1 MRAVAGSIYFNKFL
15 IAQDIHLCCQ
25 PKISESHP
33 APHPGQQ
40 SSFIHLLTHLLIH
53 GRPAWSVSEAVSR
66 PNWHV
71 TLTST
76 ACVHH
81 LTSWAYCLTATAL
94 NSTATW
100 CDCLLVRV
108 MSCGPGARRKQGWA
122 SMEMPSCPAQ
132 HDSKDS
138 QTSHACRL
146 RRGLL

>member
-1 MRAVAGSIYFNKFL
+1 M
-15 IAQDIHLCCQ
+15 CCQ

-40 SSFIHLLTHLLIH
+40 TSFTHLLTHLLIH

-71 TLTST
+71 SLTST
-76 ACVHH
+76 ACVQH

-94 NSTATW
+94 NSTASW

-122 SMEMPSCPAQ
+122 SMEMRATAGKMPLFVRDIVMRAFLPCTAPQQSCITQSCLQA
-132 HDSKDS
+132 
-138 QTSHACRL
+138 
-146 RRGLL
+146 